1 MKATVK
7 WTDGRQFVTE
17 SGSGHSVVIDG
28 NPDHGGRNTGP
39 RPMEMVLMGLGG
51 CTSFDVIQILEKA
64 RTEVTDCVA
73 TLEAERF
80 DGTPSVF
87 TKIHVHFTVTGKN
100 LKDAQV
106 KRAVDLSA
114 EKYCSASLM
123 LSKGGVEITHSYE
136 IVEA

>member
-17 SGSGHSVVIDG
+17 SGSGHSVVMDG
-28 NPDHGGRNTGP
+28 NPNDGGRNTGP

-51 CTSFDVIQILEKA
+51 CTSFDVIQILEKSRA
-64 RTEVTDCVA
+64 DVTDCVA

-87 TKIHVHFTVTGKN
+87 TKIHVHFVVTGKG
-100 LKDAQV
+100 LKDAVV

-123 LSKGGVEITHSYE
+123 LAKGGVEITHSYE

>member
-28 NPDHGGRNTGP
+28 NPESGGRNTGP
-39 RPMEMVLMGLGG
+39 RPMELMLMGLGG
-51 CTSFDVIQILEKA
+51 CTSYDVIQILEKA
-64 RTEVTDCVA
+64 RADVTDCVA
-73 TLEAERF
+73 TLEAERA
-80 DGTPSVF
+80 DTTPAVF
-87 TKIHVHFTVTGKN
+87 TKIHVHFVVTGRG

-123 LSKGGVEITHSYE
+123 LAQGGVEITHDYE
-136 IVEA
+136 VVEA